1 MGILVRVLLKCLGYV
16 AARVAEDVLTDIVQE
31 GALPWRKKKRET
43 KALSQTDQSDK
54 PS

>member
-16 AARVAEDVLTDIVQE
+16 AARVVEDVLIDVIQE
-31 GALPWRKKKRET
+31 GVLPWRKKKRKT
-43 KALSQTDQSDK
+43 KASTQTDQSDK